1 MSERLRCLCALC
13 RVEQRLLKELDS
25 AVSRENYE
33 ILHSASPPLADF
45 PESRLLLAHLRAG
58 PSDACSDQILLELM
72 KWCDVFHDG
81 LVPSLFLLAFL
92 PMLHATVRQITRR
105 YPSLTWEDVAQ
116 QAILVFLEFLHTAHF
131 RRRISHL
138 AFALARRVK
147 RGTYAWARQE
157 TVSNQT
163 PTLSVFPTGFDEN
176 SFERLALLRHLLDR
190 ASARAAIDKA
200 DVQLLVQIKLDGEP
214 GEMFCEELG
223 LTPNALRQRV
233 KRLLA
238 KLRRTALTRPVSPTP
253 NANSNRTS

>member
-1 MSERLRCLCALC
+1 MSLKLGCLCVLC
-13 RVEQRLLKELDS
+13 RIEQKLQKELDS
-25 AVSRENYE
+25 PISRENYQA
-33 ILHSASPPLADF
+33 LHAASPPLADF

-58 PSDACSDQILLELM
+58 SSDACSDQILLELM

-81 LVPSLFLLAFL
+81 FVPSLFLLAFL
-92 PMLHATVRQITRR
+92 PMLHATVRQVTRR
-105 YPSLTWEDVAQ
+105 YSSLTWDDVAQ
-116 QAILVFLEFLHTAHF
+116 QAILVFLEFLHAAQF

-138 AFALARRVK
+138 AFALARGVK

-163 PTLSVFPTGFDEN
+163 PALSVFPASFQES

-190 ASARAAIDKA
+190 AGARAAIDKA
-200 DVQLLVQIKLDGEP
+200 DLQLLVQIKLDGEP

-233 KRLLA
+233 KRLFA
-238 KLRRTALTRPVSPTP
+238 KLRRMALNRPVSPTRK
-253 NANSNRTS
+253 AHSHRTS